1 MTLRSVGSAVLAT
14 VLLLAMS
21 AERWVRAQSTPVAG
35 GTLHVTVVGV
45 HSDQGRV
52 GCALFSSA
60 DGYPTDSSKAAQ
72 RMFAPIKD
80 GNASCDFSA
89 LAAGRY
95 AVSVF
100 HDVDSSGKL
109 KTSFLGIP
117 REETGASNDA
127 RGAMGPPKFA
137 DAAFDF
143 DGGQGEMTI
152 HAH

>member
-1 MTLRSVGSAVLAT
+1 MTMRTIGSAVLVM
-14 VLLLAMS
+14 VLLLAMG
-21 AERWVRAQSTPVAG
+21 AGRRVHAQSTPAVG
-35 GTLHVTVVGV
+35 GALHVAVVGV

-52 GCALFSSA
+52 GCALYTSA
-60 DGYPTDSSKAAQ
+60 DGYPTDSSKAVQ
-72 RMFAPIKD
+72 RLFVPIKD
-80 GNASCDFSA
+80 GGASCDFSG

-95 AVSVF
+95 AVAVF

-109 KTSFLGIP
+109 KKSFLGIP
-117 REETGASNDA
+117 TEETGASNDA

-137 DAAFDF
+137 DAVFDF